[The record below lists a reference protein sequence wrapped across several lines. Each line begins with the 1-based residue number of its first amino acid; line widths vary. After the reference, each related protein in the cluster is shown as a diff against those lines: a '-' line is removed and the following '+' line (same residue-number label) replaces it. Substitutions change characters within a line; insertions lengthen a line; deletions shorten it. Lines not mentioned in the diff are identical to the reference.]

1 MNGDRPAEKGTAGP
15 TSEVGS
21 AEAAAAEAGGD
32 DVARRALEASERRHR
47 LGAEHARRHLSLLV
61 GAGDALAGAL
71 DDTAPAFAAL
81 GSVVVPMFADWFAI
95 DVIEDGA
102 IVRLAVDGDG
112 ARRGPVAGRGGD
124 GVPHRHPEGERLV
137 AAVLDHGRP
146 EMVLRRPDRGGT
158 HLQGLEDGHAR
169 PAGGVESM
177 VVVPIRVRSAVVG
190 AASFVTGGSRRGYR
204 PSDRDVAAELADQIG
219 VAQERVLLWHAGQ
232 KARADAEASERR
244 LRAVVESVPLAILE
258 ADLHGALV
266 WWNAAARSLV
276 DAQGIP
282 AASSEEG
289 ARDQVRRSDSPR
301 PGLAP
306 GVDEVVRQILLRA
319 HHGES
324 VVGEPVV
331 TTGRDG
337 SAVHLSVFSAP
348 LHGSDG
354 TLSGVLAVVE
364 DVTER
369 LTMVEQFHQAERLGA
384 MARLA
389 GGIAHDFNNL
399 LTVVLGSCEIL
410 LRRMAPT
417 DPLVDEVV
425 AIQGA
430 GKRAAD
436 LTSQLLSIGYRRPI
450 RPQVLD
456 PHDVLV
462 AMEPVLCR
470 VVGEGVTVE
479 VIKPDRHGRVLV
491 EPAELERAL
500 LNLAVNARDA
510 MPGGGQLWLGSQVV
524 GTGGGP
530 GAGVGSGSAPGS
542 ATTARLWLPI
552 DGASEPAPEVA
563 TVGGAGI
570 GDRAMVQ
577 IWVRDSGTGMDA
589 HTAEHCFD
597 PFFTTK
603 PRGEGTGLGL
613 AGVHSSVTQA
623 GGTVAVTTRPGA
635 GTTVTMSF
643 PLVPDEVISP
653 SGPEVDGGGIGTG
666 VVDEASDPVV
676 LVVDD
681 DPDIRRLAVQALIHR
696 GYLVVAAAGGAE
708 ALDAV
713 AAATDQVDLLVT
725 DVAMPGMSGLE
736 LAARLVAHSPKLP
749 VLFMSGNAGTAGLA
763 AGADILMKPFTPEEL
778 GRRADAALR
787 RQATTRSPR

>member
-1 MNGDRPAEKGTAGP
+1 MNRNRPAEKGTVGP
-15 TSEVGS
+15 NAEVGS
-21 AEAAAAEAGGD
+21 AAPAAVEPGGGE
-32 DVARRALEASERRHR
+32 VARRALEALERQHR
-47 LGAEHARRHLSLLV
+47 LGAEHARRHLALLV

-71 DDTAPAFAAL
+71 DDTGPAFEAL
-81 GSVVVPMFADWFAI
+81 GLVVVPMFADWFAI

-102 IVRLAVDGDG
+102 IVRVAVDGDG
-112 ARRGPVAGRGGD
+112 VRRGPVAGCGDD
-124 GVPHRHPEGERLV
+124 GVPHRHPDGERLV
-137 AAVLDHGRP
+137 AAVLDSGRP
-146 EMVLRRPDRGGT
+146 EMVLRRPDGGGT
-158 HLQGLEDGHAR
+158 HLRDLEDGYAR

-177 VVVPIRVRSAVVG
+177 VVVPIRVRSEVVG
-190 AASFVTGGSRRGYR
+190 AASFVTGGTRRGYR

-219 VAQERVLLWHAGQ
+219 VAKERVLLWRAGQ

-258 ADLHGALV
+258 TDLHGALV

-276 DAQGIP
+276 DIQGILT
-282 AASSEEG
+282 SSSGEG
-289 ARDQVRRSDSPR
+289 ARDRVGGSDSPR
-301 PGLAP
+301 PRLRL

-319 HHGES
+319 HHGEP

-354 TLSGVLAVVE
+354 ALSGVLAVVE

-369 LTMVEQFHQAERLGA
+369 LKLVEQFHQAERLGA

-417 DPLVDEVV
+417 DPLVEEVM

-430 GKRAAD
+430 GQRAAD
-436 LTSQLLSIGYRRPI
+436 LTSQLLSIGHRRPI

-462 AMEPVLCR
+462 AMEPVLRR
-470 VVGEGVTVE
+470 VVGDGVTVD
-479 VIKPDRHGRVLV
+479 VIEPDRHGRVLI

-530 GAGVGSGSAPGS
+530 GTGAGSGSAPGS
-542 ATTARLWLPI
+542 GTTARLSSQFDRLWEL
-552 DGASEPAPEVA
+552 APEVA
-563 TVGGAGI
+563 TAGGAGI

-623 GGTVAVTTRPGA
+623 GGTVTVTTRPGV

-643 PLVPDEVISP
+643 PLVPDEAISQA
-653 SGPEVDGGGIGTG
+653 GLEVDGDGIGTG
-666 VVDEASDPVV
+666 VVDKGSDPVV

-681 DPDIRRLAVQALIHR
+681 DPDIRRLAVQALILR

-713 AAATDQVDLLVT
+713 ATATDQVDLLVT

-763 AGADILMKPFTPEEL
+763 VGADILMKPFTPEEL

-787 RQATTRSPR
+787 RQAMPRSAQ